1 MMRRLWGLRWWM
13 IGLITIGTIF
23 NYLTRAILGF
33 AAPTL
38 TGELGLSEQ
47 EYSWITAAFQIGI
60 MMQPIT
66 GYIMDVIGLKLGF
79 GLFALGRAGI
89 TMLHGVAYTW
99 PMLATLRGIMGF
111 ADGSAQAGGM

>member
-79 GLFALGRAGI
+79 GLFALGWAGI
-89 TMLHGVAYTW
+89 TMLHGVA
-99 PMLATLRGIMGF
+99 
-111 ADGSAQAGGM
+111 